1 MLLDVL
7 FISCNKAFW
16 NSMISA
22 WVGTSQTWPGTNFLN
37 PENRSFE
44 NVLLVTFKYILDI
57 PLLNNL
63 FIFLNLFN
71 SLIELKALLNNLFF
85 LSVVKRPTDSTTSTT
100 SGQTDTTS
108 GQTSTTSG
116 QTSTT
121 SGQTGTT
128 SGQTNSASGKTST
141 TSWKTS
147 TLSGRRVLPA
157 TRQVIP

>member
-1 MLLDVL
+1 MIEKPLTLLLLDVL

-108 GQTSTTSG
+108 GQTSTTSE
-116 QTSTT
+116 QRNNTS
-121 SGQTGTT
+121 
-128 SGQTNSASGKTST
+128 N
-141 TSWKTS
+141 TSWKMNTWR
-147 TLSGRRVLPA
+147 GRRVLRVA
-157 TRQVIP
+157 RQVIP